1 MSAKRALIVD
11 DSLSARVVLSR
22 MLQKYGL
29 EVDTAESAEAAITYL
44 AEQRPDVIF
53 MDHLMP
59 GMDGFQ
65 ALQAI
70 KNNPRTATI
79 PIMMYTS
86 QQGELYVGQARA
98 LGAVGVL
105 PKLVKPVDVSKI
117 LYQLHLLPERR
128 ETSPPSFVPINL
140 PPVAVQ
146 EARPQYPRPAGSSG
160 APNVPADWRPQLES
174 TLRNHDADL
183 RRFVV
188 GSLDTFAHRVV
199 GDIRNHLNEAPA
211 LQQLPPP
218 AARPRYLWIGALLLV
233 LAAGG
238 IFAVLHQRALESNR
252 TASVQLQE
260 LQRVN
265 TELTAQLK
273 QLRELEALHARA
285 TLEASQPFLGGAVA
299 ASASTGARPLVEPV
313 PYGEIPFAFRRLD
326 ALREL
331 LADLEARSFQGAV
344 EVRSYSGRFC
354 VVGNANEGYALAP
367 DDLPAARCDVVGNP
381 FQDSLSPAQ
390 RQSLAFANLASSV
403 RQRSAGIL
411 NVAVME
417 PVADVPSEYPRE
429 GEAATA
435 GRWNEIAAR
444 HNRVEFVVVP
454 GAPN

>member
-29 EVDTAESAEAAITYL
+29 EVDTAESAEAAIAYL
-44 AEQRPDVIF
+44 AEQRPDVVF

-128 ETSPPSFVPINL
+128 DVTPSSFVAVNA
-140 PPVAVQ
+140 PPVVVQ
-146 EARPQYPRPAGSSG
+146 EARPQYAKPAT
-160 APNVPADWRPQLES
+160 AVTPELPADWRPQLES

-188 GSLDTFAHRVV
+188 GSLDTFAHRVI
-199 GDIRNHLNEAPA
+199 GDIRGHLNEVPA

-218 AARPRYLWIGALLLV
+218 AARPPYLWIGVVLLV
-233 LAAGG
+233 LAMGL
-238 IFAVLHQRALESNR
+238 ILAVLHQRALEANR
-252 TASVQLQE
+252 VAAARVQE
-260 LQRVN
+260 LQRAN
-265 TELTAQLK
+265 AALTTQLEE
-273 QLRELEALHARA
+273 LRELEALHARA
-285 TLEASQPFLGGAVA
+285 TLQASSLLGGAIA
-299 ASASTGARPLVEPV
+299 TASTGSAPLVEPV
-313 PYGEIPFAFRRLD
+313 PYGETPLAFGRLE
-326 ALREL
+326 ALRAL
-331 LADLEARSFQGAV
+331 LADLESRSMRGVV
-344 EVRSYSGRFC
+344 EVRTYSGRFC
-354 VVGNANEGYALAP
+354 VVGNSNDGYALAP
-367 DDLPAARCDVVGNP
+367 DDLPASRCDVIGNP
-381 FQDSLSPAQ
+381 FQDSMSPAQ

-403 RQRSAGIL
+403 RQRSAGVL
-411 NVAVME
+411 SVAVMD
-417 PVADVPSEYPRE
+417 PVADVSSEYPRE
-429 GEAATA
+429 GEAVTA

-454 GAPN
+454 GASN